1 MADYVIGSP
10 ALFNEDAQFF
20 KDVYIYSKL
29 YCGDFTGSNAKLN
42 NLNVEG
48 TLNVYGKSN
57 FYNDVYII
65 ESASVGILT
74 VRNRLDVGIGG
85 TILTTSTGNIGISV
99 TLPRQT
105 LDVLGTAIVSNKI
118 GIGNTNPKKELDV
131 TGIALVSNRVG
142 IGSTEPEQRLD
153 ISGSV
158 KIDEFI
164 YDSVNS
170 PGANGYYLSMDE
182 EGIRWT
188 IIDNS
193 PAGTV
198 ITYANTTAPTGYIK
212 ANGASLSTTTYA
224 TLFAAIGY
232 TFGGSGGSFN
242 VPDLRGE
249 FIRGWDD
256 VRGVDSG
263 RSFGS
268 SQAEM
273 IKQHKHWVSGAAY
286 DDGNM
291 STSGSSNTQ
300 DYGLAADAGSYSVDD
315 PNKNFGRFTRNDP
328 GFGTNNETRPRNI
341 ALLSCI
347 KY

>member
-1 MADYVIGSP
+1 MADYVVGSP
-10 ALFNEDAQFF
+10 SFFNEDAQFF

-263 RSFGS
+263 R
-268 SQAEM
+268 
-273 IKQHKHWVSGAAY
+273 
-286 DDGNM
+286 
-291 STSGSSNTQ
+291 
-300 DYGLAADAGSYSVDD
+300 
-315 PNKNFGRFTRNDP
+315 
-328 GFGTNNETRPRNI
+328 GFGTFQASANASHTHTGYAPNHDVNDSTSQGYPLNNTHYSFRTSDRSRDYGMIDGAISYQGDGAGARPRNI